1 MDSMMDRQVGEILAL
16 LKELGIDENT
26 IVFFTSDNGA
36 AKRFD
41 GIHNSCGKMKGHKR
55 SMNEGGIRV
64 PMVVR
69 WPGKIEAGQVSGLP
83 WYFPDVMPT
92 LAELAGVTAEVPED
106 IDGISI
112 VPTLLGEG
120 VQQQR
125 KYLYWSSGKR
135 AIRMGNW
142 KGLGT
147 PGQLALY
154 DLSNDI
160 AEEHDLAAQHPDIV
174 KQLSDYMSAAE
185 QPSRSQQDDGK
196 YTGKPP
202 KPKKKR

>member
-1 MDSMMDRQVGEILAL
+1 
-16 LKELGIDENT
+16 
-26 IVFFTSDNGA
+26 
-36 AKRFD
+36 
-41 GIHNSCGKMKGHKR
+41 MKGHKR

-69 WPGKIEAGQVSGLP
+69 WPGKIEAGKVSDLP

-92 LAELAGVTAEVPED
+92 LAELAGVSAEVPDD

-112 VPTLLGEG
+112 VPTLLDKGE
-120 VQQQR
+120 QKDR
-125 KYLYWSSGKR
+125 EYLYWSSGKR

-142 KGLGT
+142 KVLGM

-196 YTGKPP
+196 YTGRPP